1 MSAVAGAVA
10 VAAAGEAVPSPGDGE
25 VGACV
30 AAVVGTG
37 DGVSGRMGATVTTAA
52 AVVGATVVVFGARSV
67 QTCSKVSCGGGGALF
82 APPLPQRHACIS
94 PSLALAARNPTEEYT
109 HGWSCFAVKNAQ

>member
-10 VAAAGEAVPSPGDGE
+10 VAAAGEAVPSLVVGE
-25 VGACV
+25 VGTCV

-37 DGVSGRMGATVTTAA
+37 EGVPDWMGSTVTTAA
-52 AVVGATVVVFGARSV
+52 AVVGATVAVFGARSV
-67 QTCSKVSCGGGGALF
+67 QTCSNVSCGGGGALF

-109 HGWSCFAVKNAQ
+109 HGWSCLAVKNAQ